1 MQSVVTYL
9 IVAIA
14 LVYVVWLF
22 APVAARRWLIA
33 RMARFA
39 PPALRTRLDRAQ
51 AKSAGAG
58 CSTCQGCETDAKA
71 ATTVKPIRL
80 HRS

>member
-1 MQSVVTYL
+1 MQSVVAYL

-14 LVYVVWLF
+14 LVYAVWLF

-33 RMARFA
+33 RIALFV
-39 PPALRTRLDRAQ
+39 PLALRTRLDGVQ
-51 AKSAGAG
+51 AKSESAG
-58 CSTCQGCETDAKA
+58 CSTCQGCETGEKA